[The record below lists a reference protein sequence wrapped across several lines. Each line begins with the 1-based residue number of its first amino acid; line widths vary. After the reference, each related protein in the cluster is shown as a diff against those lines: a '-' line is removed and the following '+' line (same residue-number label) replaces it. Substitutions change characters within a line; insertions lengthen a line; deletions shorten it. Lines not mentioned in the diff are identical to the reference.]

1 MVYSD
6 NTFADEYWVKVGD
19 VKKLI
24 SNLDNKTKYVVN
36 YRKFHLYLYL
46 GMKLSKIYRVLK
58 FKQSYWMKKYI
69 NLNSKKRA
77 NVANNFEKDFFKLMI
92 NFVYGKTM
100 ENVRKRI
107 NTRLVNNGTIFLN
120 FSSRNIW

>member
-92 NFVYGKTM
+92 NFVCGKTM

-120 FSSRNIW
+120 FTSRNIW